1 MPAHGQEGVGFAL
14 HHPPPSCPPPM
25 HAATGVVHL
34 RPALPRSRGE
44 RPLRPVIAPLY
55 PAATTGGWQADAR
68 VTVVGEGQSGQVM
81 RGEPGPQIGPGME
94 QGMEAVLLA
103 HRAQLMRFLESH
115 GAGDATEDLFQELWI
130 RVTQR
135 PNGPVANPLAYLYRA
150 ANNLMVDRYR
160 AERQARQRDHA
171 WSEARG
177 GLEEWAPQPTA
188 EEVLIARQ
196 ELGRLDVALA
206 ALGERAARCF
216 RRFRLD
222 GVPQKQ
228 IAAELGVSLST
239 VESDLRRAYAAL
251 IAARRQSDDT

>member
-1 MPAHGQEGVGFAL
+1 M
-14 HHPPPSCPPPM
+14 
-25 HAATGVVHL
+25 T
-34 RPALPRSRGE
+34 
-44 RPLRPVIAPLY
+44 PLY
-55 PAATTGGWQADAR
+55 PATTTGGRAAGEQAGTPAA
-68 VTVVGEGQSGQVM
+68 VVGKGQSRQVM
-81 RGEPGPQIGPGME
+81 SGESEPQIGPSTEHGI
-94 QGMEAVLLA
+94 EAVLLA

-115 GAGDATEDLFQELWI
+115 GAGDAAEDLFQELWI

-135 PNGPVANPLAYLYRA
+135 PTGPVGNPLAYLYRA
-150 ANNLMVDRYR
+150 ANNLMIDRYR

-171 WSEARG
+171 WSDARG
-177 GLEEWAPQPTA
+177 GLDERAPQPTA
-188 EEVLIARQ
+188 EETLIARQ
-196 ELGRLDVALA
+196 ELRRFDAALA

-251 IAARRQSDDT
+251 IAARRQSDDA

>member
-1 MPAHGQEGVGFAL
+1 M
-14 HHPPPSCPPPM
+14 
-25 HAATGVVHL
+25 
-34 RPALPRSRGE
+34 PALPCSSGE
-44 RPLRPVIAPLY
+44 RPLRRVMAPLY
-55 PAATTGGWQADAR
+55 PAATTGGWQAGAR
-68 VTVVGEGQSGQVM
+68 AAVTGEGQSGQVM
-81 RGEPGPQIGPGME
+81 RGEPGPPIGPDMD
-94 QGMEAVLLA
+94 QGMDAVLLA
-103 HRAQLMRFLESH
+103 HRVQLMRFLESH
-115 GAGDATEDLFQELWI
+115 GAGDAAEDLFQELWI

-135 PNGPVANPLAYLYRA
+135 PTGPVGNPLAYLYRA

-171 WSEARG
+171 WSEVRG
-177 GLEEWAPQPTA
+177 GLDERAPIPTA

-196 ELGRLDVALA
+196 ELGRLNAALG

-251 IAARRQSDDT
+251 IAARRQSDDA